1 MRLFQ
6 NLTMVAVL
14 VGVALS
20 AQAVSPKNDNL
31 LCAAYMDV
39 MLEDMTPLGLIP
51 TDKFKF
57 MFVNRRVQL
66 ASLTLADKE
75 LPRDVVSAFVTARDK
90 VREEQSAAAGMNE
103 MRLFTPS
110 QVEIY
115 AVNLANNGKAHCV
128 KANKHLEGLM
138 KTYTT
143 KDFAGAFEIISNE
156 MKAQD
161 EN

>member
-1 MRLFQ
+1 MRLLQ
-6 NLTMVAVL
+6 NISLAVL
-14 VGVALS
+14 AAVMAMP

-75 LPRDVVSAFVTARDK
+75 LPKDVVSAFVAARDK
-90 VREEQSAAAGMNE
+90 VREDQSVAVGMND

-110 QVEIY
+110 QVDTY
-115 AVNLANNGKAHCV
+115 AINLANNGKAHCV

-143 KDFAGAFEIISNE
+143 EDFAGAVEIISNE